1 MVKPDQQRRTIIL
14 DAAFAEFAEN
24 GFPGATI
31 KSIAAAAELQS
42 PALIY
47 WYFPDKEALFDAVIQ
62 SRMPVL
68 RGSAGGSTP
77 LLDAPPGE
85 VLPLLARSY
94 LAAFGGPDQR
104 RFTRLVI
111 GESGRRPEL
120 ARAFGDRFLARVVEF
135 LGRYLDRQVALGRL
149 RPHDSRIGAHAF
161 VGMLV
166 SRIVGGLFTQDSSD
180 DEPAAEGYVA
190 GVVEIFLAGLGPDAP
205 PDTDDKGVQSR

>member
-1 MVKPDQQRRTIIL
+1 MPEQHQHRRTTIL
-14 DAAFAEFAEN
+14 DAAFAEFAEK

-31 KSIAAAAELQS
+31 KSIAAAADLQS

-94 LAAFGGPDQR
+94 LAAFAGPDQR
-104 RFTRLVI
+104 RFARLVI

-120 ARAFGDRFLARVVEF
+120 AQAFGDRFITRVVEF
-135 LGRYLDRQVALGRL
+135 LESYLDRQVALGRV
-149 RPHDSRIGAHAF
+149 RPHDSRIGALAF

-166 SRIVGGLFTQDSSD
+166 SRIVGGLFTQDAKD
-180 DEPAAEGYVA
+180 DEPATEDYIA
-190 GVVEIFLAGLGPDAP
+190 GIVEIFLSGLRPPAP
-205 PDTDDKGVQSR
+205 PDAEYSGGQTR